1 MQVSHLSNR
10 SCYLTLFRASRY
22 KPSFFS
28 SLLLSLH
35 FFSSLGLLLLTFA
48 ASIPNTYRADF
59 SNPHATTPISPHLQV
74 LGYQKREVW
83 PVCPLQAQIK
93 YATDLLTDLSW
104 TPPLVQDPFW
114 QLITIFLP
122 LSYVKW
128 NVLQTRYISSIASF
142 IDCHWFY
149 LPPLTTA

>member
-10 SCYLTLFRASRY
+10 SCCLTLFTASRY

-48 ASIPNTYRADF
+48 ASIPHTYRADF
-59 SNPHATTPISPHLQV
+59 SNPHATTPTS
-74 LGYQKREVW
+74 
-83 PVCPLQAQIK
+83 K
-93 YATDLLTDLSW
+93 YWDIRSEKCGLYAHFKLRSNMLLTCLQTS
-104 TPPLVQDPFW
+104 PESPLLGQDPFC

-142 IDCHWFY
+142 IDSHWFY